1 MSGRD
6 SPLERFNFFGET
18 VATPGQIA
26 AALHMDSSVES
37 LKCALHRPATIIE
50 SVD

>member
-1 MSGRD
+1 MLGRN
-6 SPLERFNFFGET
+6 SPLERFNFFGEA

-26 AALHMDSSVES
+26 AALHMDSSVVS
-37 LKCALHRPATIIE
+37 LRCALHRPIKKIE

>member
-1 MSGRD
+1 MLGRN

-26 AALHMDSSVES
+26 AAL
-37 LKCALHRPATIIE
+37 CR
-50 SVD
+50 